1 MQRIDSLQNHR
12 VKTWK
17 KLKTKKGRDK
27 QGAFLI
33 EGEHLVEEALRS
45 NAKVTTIIVDEDR
58 NDIPFT
64 TREISIVQVSK
75 SVFREISDTDTPQG
89 IIAVCEKLKERP
101 LSLSEGSERKFL
113 LLDEVQDPG
122 NVGTMIR
129 TADCAGFNAVILGK
143 GCADLYN
150 PKTIR
155 STQGSLFHLP
165 IYQQDLTE
173 TIRRL
178 KEHQIPVFGTA
189 LSQATDYRKIGKHA
203 AFALLVGNEGAG
215 VKPEYL
221 ELCDENVYIPI
232 YGQAESLNVAVAAGI
247 LMYALQ

>member
-1 MQRIDSLQNHR
+1 MQRIDSLNNHR
-12 VKTWK
+12 VKAWK

-27 QGAFLI
+27 QEAFLI
-33 EGEHLVEEALRS
+33 EGDHLVEEALQS
-45 NAKVTTIIVDEDR
+45 NVKVMAIIVDEARD
-58 NDIPFT
+58 DLPF
-64 TREISIVQVSK
+64 SAHDVPVVQVSK
-75 SVFREISDTDTPQG
+75 PIFRELSDTDTPQG
-89 IIAVCEKLKERP
+89 IIAVCQKLKETP
-101 LSLSEGSERKFL
+101 LPLKGKFL

-129 TADCAGFNAVILGK
+129 TADCAGFDAVILGK

-189 LSQATDYRKIGKHA
+189 LTEATDYRKIGKRSSY
-203 AFALLVGNEGAG
+203 ALLVGNEGAG
-215 VKPEYL
+215 VKPEFL
-221 ELCDENVYIPI
+221 ELCDENLCIPI
-232 YGQAESLNVAVAAGI
+232 YGKAESLNVAVAAGI
-247 LMYALQ
+247 LMYGLQ